1 MTAAPNA
8 GCAEPAGRR
17 ERQTKRR
24 PAARRTRAHRPT
36 APAPRRAR
44 PRRDCRSCWRR
55 KPRRAAN
62 SRSRRH
68 SRRCRRA
75 GPPKA
80 NPDPPPTSFCKHR
93 RTRGGHPEAHRR
105 GTGEDG
111 SPAERVVLKPALE
124 GEPMST
130 THPTNI
136 DIAAAL
142 AEAQELYG
150 ARNPKSLAQYEAAC
164 AALPGGNT
172 RSAIFVDPF
181 PLTMAKGEGAHLW
194 DLDGH
199 EYVDFLSE
207 FTAGLFGHSHPK
219 IRQAIDAALDTGWN
233 LGAQGAAE
241 ARFARA
247 ICDRFPS
254 IELVRFTNSG
264 TEANLMAV
272 AAARALTGRNKILV
286 FSGGYHGGVFYFRGK
301 GSAVNAPFDFLI
313 AEYND
318 IEGTRA
324 LVMPHHADLAAIMI
338 EPMLGGSGC
347 IPASREFLADLRAL
361 ASETGAVLI
370 FDEVMTSRLAPGGL
384 QEVHGITPDMTTLGK
399 YVGGGM
405 SFGAFGGS
413 AALMDWF
420 DPRRAD
426 GFQHA
431 GTFNNNVLTMN
442 AGLVGLTEVYT
453 PERSRA
459 LNKFGDGVRERL
471 NAVVRRRGLA
481 MQFTGLGSMIGVHM
495 TDRPIRSAAAAA
507 KGNGALLEL
516 FYFDLVARGIWF
528 AKRGMMALSIA
539 LDDADGDKLVAAV
552 EEFADTRAPL
562 FEGGRG

>member
-1 MTAAPNA
+1 
-8 GCAEPAGRR
+8 
-17 ERQTKRR
+17 
-24 PAARRTRAHRPT
+24 
-36 APAPRRAR
+36 
-44 PRRDCRSCWRR
+44 
-55 KPRRAAN
+55 
-62 SRSRRH
+62 
-68 SRRCRRA
+68 
-75 GPPKA
+75 
-80 NPDPPPTSFCKHR
+80 
-93 RTRGGHPEAHRR
+93 
-105 GTGEDG
+105 
-111 SPAERVVLKPALE
+111 
-124 GEPMST
+124 MST
-130 THPTNI
+130 PHPANI
-136 DIAAAL
+136 PGNIGIAAAL
-142 AEAQELYG
+142 AEAQDEY
-150 ARNPKSLAQYEAAC
+150 RRRHPKSLTQYEAAC
-164 AALPGGNT
+164 AVLPGGNT
-172 RSAIFVDPF
+172 RHSIFAEPF
-181 PLTMAKGEGAHLW
+181 PLTMVKGEGAHLW
-194 DLDGH
+194 DLDDH

-219 IRQAIDAALDTGWN
+219 IRGAIDAALDSGWN

-254 IELVRFTNSG
+254 IELVRCPNSG

-272 AAARALTGRNKILV
+272 AAARALTGRSKILV

-301 GSAVNAPFDFLI
+301 GSAVNAPFDFLV

-384 QEVHGITPDMTTLGK
+384 QEVHGISPDMTTLGK

-405 SFGAFGGS
+405 SFGAFGGK
-413 AALMDWF
+413 AEVMEWF
-420 DPRRAD
+420 DPRRSD

-442 AGLVGLTEVYT
+442 AGYVGLTELYP
-453 PERSRA
+453 PERARA
-459 LNKFGDGVRERL
+459 LNRFGDGLRERL
-471 NAVVRRRGLA
+471 NAMVRRRGIA

-495 TDRPIRSAAAAA
+495 TDPPIPSAPPAA
-507 KGNGALLEL
+507 KCTGLTLA
-516 FYFDLVARGIWF
+516 
-528 AKRGMMALSIA
+528 
-539 LDDADGDKLVAAV
+539 
-552 EEFADTRAPL
+552 
-562 FEGGRG
+562 